1 MTVKR
6 FTVLLVFAMLIVA
19 CAPSP
24 TPAAPTPDIAAIS
37 TAAAETVVANITGT
51 AQAEPPTPLPT
62 ATQALSTET
71 PTVTPT
77 VLLSITFGAGT
88 SGPLCEVFQFVAD
101 INYPD
106 DTGVAAGSEFVK
118 TWKIRNVGV
127 CAWGAGYKLAYA
139 GYTDNMSGAPLAITT
154 VVQPGQEIE
163 VSVQFKAPTKP
174 GVYVSAWTM
183 ANPQSVNFFD
193 DRGKPFYVR
202 VVVR

>member
-1 MTVKR
+1 MNSKQITL
-6 FTVLLVFAMLIVA
+6 TLLLIFALAA
-19 CAPSP
+19 CAPKT
-24 TPAAPTPDIAAIS
+24 TPAAPTPDISAIS

-51 AQAEPPTPLPT
+51 ALAQPPTSLPT
-62 ATQALSTET
+62 ATQALPTEA
-71 PTVTPT
+71 PSATPT
-77 VLLSITFGAGT
+77 VLLAITFGAGT
-88 SGPLCEVFQFVAD
+88 SGPLCEVFQFITD
-101 INYPD
+101 INYFD
-106 DTGVAAGSEFVK
+106 DTGVAAGSEFIK

-139 GYTDNMSGAPLAITT
+139 GYVEKMSGAPLAITT

-183 ANPQSVNFFD
+183 SNPQSVNFFSEA
-193 DRGKPFYVR
+193 GKPFYVR

>member
-6 FTVLLVFAMLIVA
+6 LAILSVFALLIAA
-19 CAPSP
+19 CAPAP

-37 TAAAETVVANITGT
+37 TAAAETVVANITAT
-51 AQAEPPTPLPT
+51 ALAIPPTPLPT
-62 ATQALSTET
+62 ATVAAATEV
-71 PTVTPT
+71 PSATPT
-77 VLLSITFGAGT
+77 VLLAITFGPGT
-88 SGPLCEVFQFVAD
+88 EGPLCEVFQFVAD

-106 DTGVAAGSEFVK
+106 DTGVAAGAEFIK
-118 TWKIRNVGV
+118 TWKIRNVGT
-127 CAWGAGYKLAYA
+127 CAWGAGYKIAYA
-139 GYTDNMSGAPLAITT
+139 GYADRMSGAPLAVTD

-183 ANPQSVNFFD
+183 ANPQGANFFD
-193 DRGKPFYVR
+193 IAGKPFYVK

>member
-1 MTVKR
+1 MIAKR
-6 FTVLLVFAMLIVA
+6 LTILVLLALMIAA
-19 CAPSP
+19 CAPAP

-37 TAAAETVVANITGT
+37 TAAAETVVANITAT
-51 AQAEPPTPLPT
+51 ALAQPPTSLPT

-71 PTVTPT
+71 PTATAT

-88 SGPLCEVFQFVAD
+88 SGPLCEVFQFIAD

-106 DTGVAAGSEFVK
+106 DTGVAAGSEFIK
-118 TWKIRNVGV
+118 TWKIRNVGS
-127 CAWGAGYKLAYA
+127 CAWGAGYKLAYG
-139 GYTDNMSGAPLAITT
+139 GYNVTMDGAPLAITT
-154 VVQPGQEIE
+154 VVQPGQELE

-174 GVYVSAWTM
+174 GVYLSAWTM

-193 DRGKPFYVR
+193 VNGKPFYVK

>member
-1 MTVKR
+1 MTVKH
-6 FTVLLVFAMLIVA
+6 TTILVLFALLIAA

-37 TAAAETVVANITGT
+37 TAAAETVIANITGT
-51 AQAEPPTPLPT
+51 AQALPPTSLPT
-62 ATQALSTET
+62 ATQALPSET
-71 PTVTPT
+71 PSATPT

-88 SGPLCEVFQFVAD
+88 SGPLCEVFQFIAD

-106 DTGVAAGSEFVK
+106 DTGVAAGSEFIK
-118 TWKIRNVGV
+118 TWKIRNVGT
-127 CAWGAGYKLAYA
+127 CAWGAGYKVAYA
-139 GYTDNMSGAPLAITT
+139 GYTDKMNGAPLAITT
-154 VVQPGQEIE
+154 VIQPGQEIE

-193 DRGKPFYVR
+193 IAGKPFYVK

>member
-1 MTVKR
+1 MRSKHIALTI
-6 FTVLLVFAMLIVA
+6 LLALLIAA
-19 CAPSP
+19 CAPTATPPP
-24 TPAAPTPDIAAIS
+24 TADINAIS

-62 ATQALSTET
+62 ATEALPTPTETIT
-71 PTVTPT
+71 PTVA
-77 VLLSITFGAGT
+77 LSITFGPGT
-88 SGPLCEVFQFVAD
+88 SGPLCEVFKFIAD

-106 DTGVAAGSEFVK
+106 DTGVAAGSEFIK
-118 TWKIRNVGV
+118 TWKIRNVGT
-127 CAWGAGYKLAYA
+127 CAWGAGYKLVYG
-139 GYTDNMSGAPLAITT
+139 GYTDKMSGVPLAIST

-183 ANPQSVNFFD
+183 ANPQSVAFFD

>member
-1 MTVKR
+1 MKAKHISLALL
-6 FTVLLVFAMLIVA
+6 FTLLIVA
-19 CAPSP
+19 CAPTA
-24 TPAAPTPDIAAIS
+24 TPAPTADINAIS
-37 TAAAETVVANITGT
+37 TAAAETVIANITGT
-51 AQAEPPTPLPT
+51 ALAEPPTSLPT
-62 ATQALSTET
+62 ATKALPTESPTLT
-71 PTVTPT
+71 PTVA
-77 VLLSITFGAGT
+77 LAITFGAGT

-139 GYTDNMSGAPLAITT
+139 GYTDKMSGVPLAITT

-163 VSVQFKAPTKP
+163 ISVQFKAPTKP

>member
-1 MTVKR
+1 MTAKNIFL
-6 FTVLLVFAMLIVA
+6 FTILVLLIAA
-19 CAPSP
+19 CAPQP

-51 AQAEPPTPLPT
+51 ALAEPPTPLPT
-62 ATQALSTET
+62 ATEALPTET
-71 PTVTPT
+71 PSLTPT

-88 SGPLCEVFQFVAD
+88 TGPLCEVFQFVAD

-106 DTGVAAGSEFVK
+106 DTGVAAGSEFIK
-118 TWKIRNVGV
+118 TWKIRNVGT
-127 CAWGAGYKLAYA
+127 CAWGAGYKIAYA
-139 GYTDNMSGAPLAITT
+139 GYSDKMSGAPLSITT
-154 VVQPGQEIE
+154 VVQPGQEVE

>member
-1 MTVKR
+1 MRSKHIALTI
-6 FTVLLVFAMLIVA
+6 LLALLIAA
-19 CAPSP
+19 CAPTA
-24 TPAAPTPDIAAIS
+24 TPAPTADINAIS

-62 ATQALSTET
+62 ATEALPSPTETIT
-71 PTVTPT
+71 PTVA
-77 VLLSITFGAGT
+77 LSITFGPGT
-88 SGPLCEVFQFVAD
+88 SGPLCEVFKFIAD

-106 DTGVAAGSEFVK
+106 DTGVAAGSEFIK
-118 TWKIRNVGV
+118 TWKIRNVGT
-127 CAWGAGYKLAYA
+127 CAWGAGYTMVYG
-139 GYTDNMSGAPLAITT
+139 GYTDKMSGVPQPITT
-154 VVQPGQEIE
+154 VIQPGQEVD

-183 ANPQSVNFFD
+183 ANPQGVAFFD

>member
-1 MTVKR
+1 MNSKKIAI
-6 FTVLLVFAMLIVA
+6 VLLLIAALAA
-19 CAPSP
+19 CAPKT
-24 TPAAPTPDIAAIS
+24 TPAPPTPDIAAIS
-37 TAAAETVVANITGT
+37 TAAAQTVIANITGT

-62 ATQALSTET
+62 ATEAMETDT

-106 DTGVAAGSEFVK
+106 DTGVAAGSEFIK
-118 TWKIRNVGV
+118 TWKIRNVGT
-127 CAWGAGYKLAYA
+127 CAWGAGYKVAYA
-139 GYTDNMSGAPLAITT
+139 GYSDKMGGAPAAITT

-193 DRGKPFYVR
+193 VNGKPFYLR

>member
-1 MTVKR
+1 MNPKQIAIT
-6 FTVLLVFAMLIVA
+6 LLLIVA
-19 CAPSP
+19 LAACAPTP
-24 TPAAPTPDIAAIS
+24 TPAPTPDIAAIS
-37 TAAAETVVANITGT
+37 TAAAETVIANITGT

-62 ATQALSTET
+62 ATEILSTDT

-77 VLLSITFGAGT
+77 VLLAITFGAGT
-88 SGPLCEVFQFVAD
+88 SGPLCEVFQFVTD

-106 DTGVAAGSEFVK
+106 DTGVAAGAEFIK
-118 TWKIRNVGV
+118 TWKIRNVGT
-127 CAWGAGYKLAYA
+127 CAWGAGYKVAYA
-139 GYTDNMSGAPLAITT
+139 GYSDKMSGAPAAITT

-193 DRGKPFYVR
+193 DRGKPFYVK

>member
-1 MTVKR
+1 MKLKH
-6 FTVLLVFAMLIVA
+6 FALPLLLALLIAA
-19 CAPSP
+19 CAPAP
-24 TPAAPTPDIAAIS
+24 TAAPTPDISAIS

-51 AQAEPPTPLPT
+51 AMAEPPTSLPT
-62 ATQALSTET
+62 ATEALPTDTPTLT
-71 PTVTPT
+71 PTVSI
-77 VLLSITFGAGT
+77 SITFGPGT
-88 SGPLCEVFQFVAD
+88 TGPLCEVFKFVAD

-106 DTGVAAGSEFVK
+106 DTGVAVGSDFIK
-118 TWKIRNVGV
+118 TWKIRNVGT

-139 GYTDNMSGAPLAITT
+139 GYTDKMNGVPQPIST

-163 VSVQFKAPTKP
+163 ISVQFKAPTKP

-183 ANPQSVNFFD
+183 ANPQSINFFD

>member
-1 MTVKR
+1 MTTKR
-6 FTVLLVFAMLIVA
+6 IFLFTILVLLIAA
-19 CAPSP
+19 CAPQA
-24 TPAAPTPDIAAIS
+24 TPAAPTPDIAALS

-51 AQAEPPTPLPT
+51 ALAQPPTALPT
-62 ATQALSTET
+62 ATEALPTET
-71 PTVTPT
+71 PSPTAT

-106 DTGVAAGSEFVK
+106 DTGVAAGSEFIK
-118 TWKIRNVGV
+118 TWKIRNVGT

-139 GYTDNMSGAPLAITT
+139 GYTDKMSGQPVAITT

>member
-1 MTVKR
+1 MNAKHISLA
-6 FTVLLVFAMLIVA
+6 LLLALLITA
-19 CAPSP
+19 CAPTA
-24 TPAAPTPDIAAIS
+24 TPAPTADINAIS

-51 AQAEPPTPLPT
+51 ALAEPPTPLPT
-62 ATQALSTET
+62 ATEAPATEAPTLT
-71 PTVTPT
+71 PTVA
-77 VLLSITFGAGT
+77 LAITFGPGT
-88 SGPLCEVFQFVAD
+88 SGPLCEVFKFVAD

>member
-1 MTVKR
+1 MNAKHISLA
-6 FTVLLVFAMLIVA
+6 LLLALLITA
-19 CAPSP
+19 CAPTA
-24 TPAAPTPDIAAIS
+24 TPAPTADINAIS

-51 AQAEPPTPLPT
+51 ALAEPPTPLPT
-62 ATQALSTET
+62 ATEAPATEAPTLT
-71 PTVTPT
+71 PTVA
-77 VLLSITFGAGT
+77 LAITFGPGT
-88 SGPLCEVFQFVAD
+88 SGPLCEVFKFVAD

-106 DTGVAAGSEFVK
+106 DTGVAAGSEFIK
-118 TWKIRNVGV
+118 TWKIRNVGT
-127 CAWGAGYKLAYA
+127 CAWGAGYKVAYA
-139 GYTDNMSGAPLAITT
+139 GYTDKMNGAPLAITT